1 MKKILF
7 LIFAVSLFSAGFAQ
21 SLDEVLDT
29 HFKTVGQEKLTTVSN
44 YIAKGKITQ
53 MGQSMPIKLTIM
65 RPSSMRLEVVFQGLT
80 LIQALDDSIGWGINP
95 FMGDSEPQKMPN
107 DQIKSLKV
115 QADIDGAMYNYKD
128 KGYTAELL
136 PTEQVEGVDCFV
148 VLLKKVD
155 GDEFKIFIDKESY
168 MILKQI
174 SKSTLGGNVV
184 EMEIFPSNYKEID
197 GIIMAYSMEVKAGGQ
212 TIYSAN
218 FDTFEL
224 NAKIDPSIFA
234 FPK

>member
-1 MKKILF
+1 MRKILF
-7 LIFAVSLFSAGFAQ
+7 LIFTVSLFSAGFAQ
-21 SLDEVLDT
+21 SLDEVLQT
-29 HFKTVGQEKLTTVSN
+29 HFKTIGQEKLTSVSN

-80 LIQALDDSIGWGINP
+80 LVQALDDSIGWGINP
-95 FMGDSEPQKMPN
+95 FGGDSEPQRMPD

-115 QADIDGAMYNYKD
+115 QADIDGAMYNYKE

-136 PTEQVEGVDCFV
+136 PAEQVEGVDCFV
-148 VLLKKVD
+148 ILLKKDD

-174 SKSTLGGNVV
+174 NKSSVGGNVV
-184 EMEIFPSNYKEID
+184 EMEIFPSNYKEVD

-212 TIYSAN
+212 SIYTAN
-218 FDTFEL
+218 FETYEL

>member
-1 MKKILF
+1 MKKLLF
-7 LIFAVSLFSAGFAQ
+7 FVFTASLLSTGFSQ
-21 SLDEVLDT
+21 SLDEVLQK
-29 HFKTVGQEKLTTVSN
+29 HFATIGQEKLTTVSS

-65 RPSSMRLEVVFQGLT
+65 RPQSMRLEVVFQGLT

-95 FMGDSEPQKMPN
+95 FMGDTDPQKMPE
-107 DQIKSLKV
+107 DQLKSLKV
-115 QADIDGAMYNYKD
+115 QADMDGAMYNYKD

-148 VLLKKVD
+148 VLLKKAD

-168 MILKQI
+168 MILKQM
-174 SKSTLGGNVV
+174 SKSTIEGNVV

-218 FDTFEL
+218 FDTYEL

>member
-1 MKKILF
+1 MRKILF
-7 LIFAVSLFSAGFAQ
+7 LIFTVSLFSAGFAQ
-21 SLDEVLDT
+21 SLDEVLHK
-29 HFKTVGQEKLTTVSN
+29 HFETVGQEKLTTVSG
-44 YIAKGKITQ
+44 YIAKGKINQ

-80 LIQALDDSIGWGINP
+80 LVQALDDSIGWGINP
-95 FMGDSEPQKMPN
+95 FGGDSEPQRMPD

-115 QADIDGAMYNYKD
+115 QADIDGAMYNYKE

-136 PTEQVEGVDCFV
+136 PAEQVEGVDCFV
-148 VLLKKVD
+148 ILLKKDD

-174 SKSTLGGNVV
+174 NKSSVGGNVV
-184 EMEIFPSNYKEID
+184 EMEIFPSNYKEVD

-212 TIYSAN
+212 SIYTAN
-218 FDTFEL
+218 FETYEL

>member
-1 MKKILF
+1 MKKLLF
-7 LIFAVSLFSAGFAQ
+7 LLFSVSLFTTGFTQ
-21 SLDEVLDT
+21 SLDEVLQN
-29 HFKTVGQEKLTTVSN
+29 HFKTIGQEKLTTVTN
-44 YIAKGKITQ
+44 YVAKGKISQ

-80 LIQALDDSIGWGINP
+80 LVQALDDSIGWGINP
-95 FMGDSEPQKMPN
+95 FGGDSEPQLMPN

-136 PTEQVEGVDCFV
+136 PSEQVEGVDCFV
-148 VLLKKVD
+148 ILLKKAD

-168 MILKQI
+168 MILKQV
-174 SKSTLGGNVV
+174 SKSTIEGNII
-184 EMEIFPSNYKEID
+184 EMEIYPSNYKEID
-197 GIIMAYSMEVKAGGQ
+197 GMIMAYSMEVKAGGQ